1 MITRSVIL
9 IELALAFSLHLGFE
23 DNYNKVHPH
32 IRYNHN
38 DFIAGAYYNSES
50 TISTYIGKRWEYND
64 FGIEAGA
71 VTGYSDAEITPYI
84 RGTYKNLFIA
94 PAQERGTV
102 GVVIGYEFKW

>member
-1 MITRSVIL
+1 M
-9 IELALAFSLHLGFE
+9 IELALALSLHIGLEG
-23 DNYNKVHPH
+23 DYNEIHPH
-32 IRYNHN
+32 IRYNEQN
-38 DFIAGAYYNSES
+38 YIAGAYYNSTDKVS
-50 TISTYIGKRWEYND
+50 FYVGKRWEYND